1 MRFFVVFSLCLSF
14 FGAVNAQDPVPGAAR
29 TEQYF
34 PLLKGSSVAVVANAT
49 SVIGTTHLVDSLL
62 RAGVHI
68 IRIFAP
74 EHGFRGTADAGEEFS
89 SSTDPET
96 GIPIVSLYGE
106 KFKPS
111 SKDLDG
117 IDMMVFDIQ
126 DVGVRFFTYL
136 STLSYVMEACA
147 GAHIPVL
154 LLDRPNPNG
163 FYVDG
168 PVLEKKYRSFVGL
181 HPVPIVYGMTI
192 GEYARMINGEGWLK
206 KGIRCQLTVIPCLDY
221 DHSWNGSLP
230 VRPSPNLPTQ
240 RSVLLYPSVCLFEG
254 TMMNVGRGTDFPF
267 EVFGCPGFPVCE
279 IQYTPCSIPG
289 MSKDPLYM
297 GKECCGVDLR
307 QENMQELV
315 QHRELILDWLFLAYN
330 KSLQKDSFFNSYF
343 NTLAGTASLKEQII
357 AGWSASRI
365 RKSWAGP
372 LAKFMVIRKKYLL
385 YRDFE

>member
-1 MRFFVVFSLCLSF
+1 MRIIVFFLLSLF
-14 FGAVNAQDPVPGAAR
+14 YFVTVDAQDPVSGAAR
-29 TEQYF
+29 TELYF
-34 PLLKGSSVAVVANAT
+34 SMLKGKSIAVVANAT

-62 RAGVHI
+62 RAGFRIV
-68 IRIFAP
+68 RIFAP

-89 SSTDPET
+89 STADPET
-96 GIPIVSLYGE
+96 GISIVSLYGE
-106 KFKPS
+106 KLKPS
-111 SKDLDG
+111 PRDLEG
-117 IDMMVFDIQ
+117 IDMVVFDIQ

-168 PVLEKKYRSFVGL
+168 PVLEKKFRSFVGL

-206 KGIRCQLTVIPCLDY
+206 KGIRCQLTVIPCLGY
-221 DHSWNGSLP
+221 DHTWNGSLP

-254 TMMNVGRGTDFPF
+254 TLMNVGRGTEFPF

-279 IQYTPCSIPG
+279 IRYTPRSIPG
-289 MSKDPLYM
+289 MSKDPLHL
-297 GKECCGVDLR
+297 GRECCGVDLR
-307 QENMQELV
+307 HENMKELV
-315 QHRELILDWLFLAYN
+315 QHRELVLDWLFLAYN

-343 NTLAGTASLKEQII
+343 NTLAGTASLKEQIM
-357 AGWSASRI
+357 AGWSAARI
-365 RKSWAGP
+365 RKSWEGP
-372 LAKFMVIRKKYLL
+372 LANFMVIRKKYLL
-385 YRDFE
+385 YPDFE